1 MKILK
6 YIGLI
11 ILVFC
16 ISCEKTKRQD
26 PNVVIIL
33 LDDLG
38 YGDFQSFNPNG
49 KINTSNIN
57 NISNDGLILTN
68 AHVTSSVCTPSRYSL
83 LTGRYNWRSKL
94 KNGVLTGISG
104 PLIKKGRS
112 TIADL
117 FKKNDYQTGFIGK
130 WHLGWKWGK
139 IDNDID
145 FGTGWNKSDF
155 ENIDFSIP
163 IENGPN
169 SNGFDYSFGFSGSLD
184 MAPYVYVENSYPT
197 MIPTKTT
204 VDTGEYTWW
213 REGPTSDDFVHVE
226 TTPLLFEKSLN
237 FIKSRDKEKPFFLYL
252 ALPSPHTPILPTKQW
267 INKSELNPYAD
278 FVLQIDNLIGRLD
291 SLLIDEQIDE
301 NTILIISSDNGCSPE
316 ANFKLLDEKGH
327 DPSYIFRG
335 HKADIFEGG
344 TRVPLII
351 KWPKKIQKKSI
362 SNELVS
368 LVDFYSTFAEILGLN
383 LGENEGEDSFSLV
396 PIFENSD
403 SLSSRNSLVTS
414 SVNGTFAIQKN
425 EFKLITSPDSGGWS
439 QPVPRNNND
448 NISADFQLYNLELDP
463 GEENNLYSKNNII
476 ANELKDELK
485 KIIIEGRST
494 FGKKLKNENIDNWKQ
509 INWINK

>member
-1 MKILK
+1 MKFLK
-6 YIGLI
+6 HIGLI
-11 ILVFC
+11 ILIFC
-16 ISCEKTKRQD
+16 IGCEKTKRQD

-38 YGDFQSFNPNG
+38 YGDFQSFNPKG

-94 KNGVLTGISG
+94 KNGVLTGVSG
-104 PLIKKGRS
+104 PLIEKDRS
-112 TIADL
+112 TLANL
-117 FKKNDYQTGFIGK
+117 FKKNDYQTAFIGK
-130 WHLGWKWGK
+130 WHLGWNWGK
-139 IDNDID
+139 VDKVGD
-145 FGTGWNKSDF
+145 FGSGWNKNDF
-155 ENIDFSIP
+155 KNIDFSIP

-204 VDTGEYTWW
+204 VDRGEYTWW
-213 REGPTSDDFVHVE
+213 REGPTSDDFIHE
-226 TTPLLFEKSLN
+226 KTTPLLFEKSLK
-237 FIKSRDKEKPFFLYL
+237 FIKSRDKKKPFFLYL
-252 ALPSPHTPILPTKQW
+252 ALPSPHTPILPSKQW

-278 FVLQIDNLIGRLD
+278 FVLQIDSLIGRLNA
-291 SLLIDEQIDE
+291 LLIDENIDN
-301 NTILIISSDNGCSPE
+301 NTILLISSDNGCSPE
-316 ANFKLLDEKGH
+316 ANFKLLGEKGH
-327 DPSYIFRG
+327 NPSYIFRG

-368 LVDFYSTFAEILGLN
+368 LVDLYSTFAEILGIN
-383 LGENEGEDSFSLV
+383 LDENEGEDSFSFL
-396 PIFENSD
+396 PIFENSN

-414 SVNGTFAIQKN
+414 SINGTFAIQKN
-425 EFKLITSPDSGGWS
+425 EFKLITSSDSGGWS
-439 QPVPRNNND
+439 QPVPINEND
-448 NISADFQLYNLELDP
+448 NIVTNFQLYNLELDP
-463 GEENNLYSKNNII
+463 GEENNLYSKDNII
-476 ANELKDELK
+476 SNELKDELTT
-485 KIIIEGRST
+485 IIINGRST
-494 FGKKLKNENIDNWKQ
+494 VGKKLKNENIDNWKQ